1 MKILPREIRRSPVAD
16 PTRSRPDRTGS
27 DKGVAPP
34 NTTVATLAISSSQW
48 YAGLVSAAIIIAAL
62 YFGRDILMPLLLA
75 FLVGFVLSPLVERL
89 HRWGVPQTLAVTLVV
104 AASLTTL
111 VLAGLALGGQ
121 VRELSAELP
130 TYRTTIQTKVR
141 DLRQRIDAPGIFDG
155 AFELLDTVKKEV
167 ERKSPDQRGALPS
180 RPVQRVQIEVQEP
193 SPIAQARVWLEAGL
207 GPLAMA
213 GIVLVFVFLVLKDR
227 QDLRDRLT
235 RLLGGNLH
243 RTTDA
248 MNEAGERISR
258 YLIMQL
264 IVNACFGIPM
274 AIGLWVIGVPGAI
287 VWGALATVMRF
298 VPYIG
303 AMVFAFFPLALAFA
317 VDPGWS
323 LLLWTIALIGL
334 LELFIVNV
342 IEPWTYGASTGLS
355 AMSLIVSASFW
366 TALWGPIGLVI
377 STPLTVC
384 LLVIGRHLPQ
394 LQFLDVLLGSQPA
407 LDAPTRLYQR
417 LLSGDVEEAID
428 LASDHAAD
436 ASVADFY
443 DKVGIPALRRASD
456 DHDAVSTSEHRLRVV
471 TGMDRVIDELREQS
485 SLTASPSVLQVV
497 CIGGKWEI
505 DTLAAR
511 MLAHALSLNGINA
524 DYRAAGLSDAA
535 FFQTLDLLGATTV
548 CLSHFSHEP
557 QTQARYL
564 CRRLRRRWPDLHI
577 ALVLWNP
584 PTGLLE
590 ETSYRALG
598 ADSVAASIEEAV
610 MIVGQHHGAR
620 LADEYQ
626 PAPVPAADVE
636 RVRALRASGVLGEHL
651 RPQFEVAAKRAAD
664 VFDVRLALVSMID
677 DELQLICGVGGELA
691 GSVQAITTDSGEQPA
706 IPRSLSVCGHVVA
719 SAETLIVEDIAR
731 DPRFANNPVLHGR
744 GLRFYAGAPLR
755 DARGTVYGSL
765 CLLDTAPRVFTE
777 RETRLLEGMAAEL
790 MGEVLKKLD
799 GSQNT
804 ASAAVAPALPPHDLE
819 PPSAT
824 VGQAIPN

>member
-1 MKILPREIRRSPVAD
+1 
-16 PTRSRPDRTGS
+16 
-27 DKGVAPP
+27 
-34 NTTVATLAISSSQW
+34 
-48 YAGLVSAAIIIAAL
+48 LVSAAIIIAAL

-75 FLVGFVLSPLVERL
+75 FLFGFVLSPLVERL
-89 HRWGVPQTLAVTLVV
+89 HRWGVPQTLAVTMVV

-111 VLAGLALGGQ
+111 ILAGLALGGQ

-167 ERKSPDQRGALPS
+167 ERKSPDQPGVLPA
-180 RPVQRVQIEVQEP
+180 RQVQRVQIDVQEP
-193 SPIAQARVWLEAGL
+193 SPIAQGRAWLEAGL

-227 QDLRDRLT
+227 QDLRDRLM

-264 IVNACFGIPM
+264 VVNACFGIPM
-274 AIGLWVIGVPGAI
+274 AIGLWLIGVPGAI

-303 AMVFAFFPLALAFA
+303 AMLFAFFPLALAFA

-323 LLLWTIALIGL
+323 MLLWTIALIGL

-342 IEPWTYGASTGLS
+342 IEPWMYGASTGLS

-384 LLVIGRHLPQ
+384 LLVIGR
-394 LQFLDVLLGSQPA
+394 
-407 LDAPTRLYQR
+407 
-417 LLSGDVEEAID
+417 
-428 LASDHAAD
+428 
-436 ASVADFY
+436 
-443 DKVGIPALRRASD
+443 
-456 DHDAVSTSEHRLRVV
+456 
-471 TGMDRVIDELREQS
+471 
-485 SLTASPSVLQVV
+485 
-497 CIGGKWEI
+497 
-505 DTLAAR
+505 
-511 MLAHALSLNGINA
+511 
-524 DYRAAGLSDAA
+524 
-535 FFQTLDLLGATTV
+535 
-548 CLSHFSHEP
+548 
-557 QTQARYL
+557 
-564 CRRLRRRWPDLHI
+564 
-577 ALVLWNP
+577 
-584 PTGLLE
+584 
-590 ETSYRALG
+590 
-598 ADSVAASIEEAV
+598 
-610 MIVGQHHGAR
+610 
-620 LADEYQ
+620 
-626 PAPVPAADVE
+626 
-636 RVRALRASGVLGEHL
+636 HL

-691 GSVQAITTDSGEQPA
+691 GSVQAMTTDGGEQPT

-731 DPRFANNPVLHGR
+731 DPRFANNPVLHER

-765 CLLDTAPRVFTE
+765 CLLDTVPRVFTE

-790 MGEVLKKLD
+790 MREVLKKPD
-799 GSQNT
+799 GSKHT
-804 ASAAVAPALPPHDLE
+804 APAAVAPDLPPDDLE

-824 VGQAIPN
+824 VGQPVPN